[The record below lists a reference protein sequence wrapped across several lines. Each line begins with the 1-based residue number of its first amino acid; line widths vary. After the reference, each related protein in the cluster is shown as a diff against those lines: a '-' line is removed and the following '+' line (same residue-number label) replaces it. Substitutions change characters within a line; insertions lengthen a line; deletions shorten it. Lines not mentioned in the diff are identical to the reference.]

1 MSEEIKQDVE
11 AEFTLVSEETPALAE
26 EIAIEPMPEP
36 VLEPVPEL
44 PKLSDIAL
52 AISLYLQDKQELLD
66 SGDNWNPAL
75 VEAGDQSGWR
85 FKNIPCPSLEELQA
99 LLQAQEPSQE

>member
-1 MSEEIKQDVE
+1 MNEEIKPDIE

-26 EIAIEPMPEP
+26 EMPII
-36 VLEPVPEL
+36 PEL

-52 AISLYLQDKQELLD
+52 AVSLFLQDKQELLD

>member
-1 MSEEIKQDVE
+1 MNEEIKPDIE
-11 AEFTLVSEETPALAE
+11 AEFTLVSEQTPALAE
-26 EIAIEPMPEP
+26 ELPII
-36 VLEPVPEL
+36 PEL

-52 AISLYLQDKQELLD
+52 AVSLFLQDKQELLD

-85 FKNIPCPSLEELQA
+85 FKNISCPSLEELKA
-99 LLQAQEPSQE
+99 LLESNIIE